1 MFLRRRL
8 PSEFLRFLAAQNG
21 DVDDPARIPPLG
33 ELSAVL
39 GVSVAKLRE
48 QLEVA
53 RALGFVE
60 VKPRTGIHRLPYSFT
75 PAVRHSLSYA
85 IALDSGNFA
94 AYSDL
99 RNQVEAAYW
108 MQAVERL
115 QAEDHAYMQE
125 LIASAWEKLRG
136 SPIQI
141 PHREHRELHL
151 AVYRRLGNPFVQGIL
166 EAFWDA
172 YEAFGFNLY
181 ADYQYLE
188 AVWQYHEEMVAA
200 VCRGDYQSGYQ
211 ALIEHKDLL
220 QHRPAPEMAGGT
232 AYRFNETGE

>member
-8 PSEFLRFLAAQNG
+8 PSEFMRFLAVNNG
-21 DVDDPARIPPLG
+21 EADDPARVPALG
-33 ELSAVL
+33 ELSAEL

-60 VKPRTGIHRLPYSFT
+60 VKPRTGIRRLPYSFT

-85 IALDSGNFA
+85 IALDSNNFT

-99 RNQVEAAYW
+99 RNQIEAAYW
-108 MQAVERL
+108 MSAVERL

-125 LIASAWEKLRG
+125 LIASAWEKLHG
-136 SPIQI
+136 TPIQI
-141 PHREHRELHL
+141 PHREHCDLHL
-151 AVYRRLGNPFVQGIL
+151 AVYRRLKNPFVQGIL

-172 YEAFGFNLY
+172 YEAFGLNLY

-188 AVWQYHEEMVAA
+188 AVWKYHQEMVTAI
-200 VCRGDYQSGYQ
+200 CCGDYQTGYQ

-220 QHRPAPEMAGGT
+220 QHRPAQELAGGT
-232 AYRFNETGE
+232 TYRTEEAGD